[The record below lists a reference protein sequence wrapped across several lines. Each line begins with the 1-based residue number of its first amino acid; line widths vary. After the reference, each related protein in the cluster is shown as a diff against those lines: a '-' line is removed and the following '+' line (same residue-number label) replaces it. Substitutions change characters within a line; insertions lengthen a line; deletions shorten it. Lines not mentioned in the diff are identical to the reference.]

1 MRITKA
7 EMAAIAVT
15 MVVLI
20 SAGSFYLG
28 RSTADSGVSLSSAEP
43 EPSITLQEQAPEPE
57 ESVEVAEEI
66 SLMETLSVQEFE
78 PSVYEEAEVNVETDS
93 GLIDLN
99 AATAEELETLPKIGP
114 VLAQR
119 IIDYR
124 DEIGGFT
131 SVDELKNVSGIGDKI
146 FASIEN
152 LVEVVN

>member
-15 MVVLI
+15 AVLLI
-20 SAGSFYLG
+20 AAGSFYLG
-28 RSTADSGVSLSSAEP
+28 RSALDSGVSMNTSAP
-43 EPSITLQEQAPEPE
+43 EATVSLEAQAPESVPGSEVEASVFEEVSFAEEPDSIVPE
-57 ESVEVAEEI
+57 ESEEPAETGI
-66 SLMETLSVQEFE
+66 L
-78 PSVYEEAEVNVETDS
+78 
-93 GLIDLN
+93 DLN
-99 AATAEELETLPKIGP
+99 TATAEQLETLPRIGP

-131 SVDELKNVSGIGDKI
+131 SVEELKNVSGIGDKI

-152 LVEVVN
+152 MVEVVN

>member
-15 MVVLI
+15 VVVLI

-28 RSTADSGVSLSSAEP
+28 RSTADSGVSWSSAEP
-43 EPSITLQEQAPEPE
+43 EPSITLQEQAPE
-57 ESVEVAEEI
+57 ESAEVSEEI